1 MTSMLRLSHSE
12 HFAVCTLTTVKAL
25 GDEEHAVRGLV
36 PGVLGTE
43 VMRRCLGVEGRGVL
57 RWTSLAVL
65 VLVLALG
72 VLGVIESL
80 GPGVRV
86 GVSAGAGVG
95 VVERAIVRVVLRVPV
110 MVR

>member
-25 GDEEHAVRGLV
+25 GDEEHAVSGLV

-43 VMRRCLGVEGRGVL
+43 LMRRCPGVEGRGVL
-57 RWTSLAVL
+57 RWTNLAVL
-65 VLVLALG
+65 AQFLALG
-72 VLGVIESL
+72 VLGMIGSL

-86 GVSAGAGVG
+86 RVGVGVGVG
-95 VVERAIVRVVLRVPV
+95 VVERAMVRVMLRVEV

>member
-25 GDEEHAVRGLV
+25 GDEEHAVSGLV

-43 VMRRCLGVEGRGVL
+43 AIWRCPGVEGSGVL
-57 RWTSLAVL
+57 RWTNLVVLA
-65 VLVLALG
+65 LVLAPG
-72 VLGVIESL
+72 VPGVVVLL

-86 GVSAGAGVG
+86 GVGVG
-95 VVERAIVRVVLRVPV
+95 VVGRAMVGVLLKLR
-110 MVR
+110 